1 MHIGLVTAMTGLVRP
16 MKHAL
21 VQAAE
26 QDPAAF
32 GRERACADVFFF
44 CKQHTQKEKN
54 YCAPFA
60 FCVGVGLVRA
70 LWHLL

>member
-16 MKHAL
+16 MKHAF

-44 CKQHTQKEKN
+44 ANSTPKKKKMIVR
-54 YCAPFA
+54 PLRS
-60 FCVGVGLVRA
+60 VLV
-70 LWHLL
+70 WV